1 MDRPFFL
8 PLIVLLLGVGCSTPE
23 AFVKSYMYPVRGP
36 LALQK
41 PIPVIVAD
49 VEGAYLWNRTL
60 TYSGKIS
67 FSLPDGESFLGQWSR
82 EPYIN
87 GDAKSLA
94 LLRETD
100 IAFAWDTVYG
110 QGFYLASVMGSVGH
124 ARAEVRGS
132 NGTTI
137 QVEFSGGLVDPH
149 RGVAMDGRGN
159 IYKLTLP

>member
-1 MDRPFFL
+1 MDRRLIL
-8 PLIVLLLGVGCSTPE
+8 PLIVLLMGVGCSTPE
-23 AFVKSYMYPVRGP
+23 AFVKSYLYPVRGP

-41 PIPVIVAD
+41 PVPVIVAD
-49 VEGAYLWNRTL
+49 IEGAYLLNRRL
-60 TYSGKIS
+60 TYSGTIK
-67 FSLPDGESFLGQWSR
+67 FSLPDGESFNGQWSR
-82 EPYIN
+82 VPYIN
-87 GDAKSLA
+87 GDARSLA

-110 QGFYLASVMGSVGH
+110 QGFYIASVMGSVGH

-149 RGVAMDGRGN
+149 HGVAMDGKGN
-159 IYKLTLP
+159 ISKLTLP